1 MRFSISTFT
10 DFFFPPQCVHCR
22 REGAWLCPQGL
33 SEVQKIQPMI
43 DPLQLTGIDRV
54 LCAGDYDLP
63 LLGRFIQGLKY
74 DFWTAPARTIVPLLF
89 AQLANQLPA
98 EATIVPIPLHWR
110 RRLARGF
117 NQSELIARPLAQCTG
132 QPVSPLLQRHR
143 FTTPQATLKAQQ
155 RVTNVAGAFR
165 VRPMREIPTSIIL
178 VDDVITTGSTIE
190 ACAAVLRAAGVK
202 YITAIALAKG

>member
-1 MRFSISTFT
+1 MRFSISTLT

-22 REGAWLCPQGL
+22 REGAWLCPDGL
-33 SEVQKIQPMI
+33 TEVQKIQPMI
-43 DPLQLTGIDRV
+43 DPLRLTGVNRV

-63 LLGRFIQGLKY
+63 LLGRYIQGLKY
-74 DFWTAPARTIVPLLF
+74 DFWTAPVSTIVPLLF
-89 AQLANQLPA
+89 AKLIDQLPT

-117 NQSELIARPLAQCTG
+117 NQSDLIARSLAQTTG
-132 QPVSPLLQRHR
+132 QPVTHLLQRQR

-155 RVTNVAGAFR
+155 RITNVAGAFR
-165 VRPMREIPTSIIL
+165 VRPITKMPMNIIL

-190 ACAAVLRAAGVK
+190 ACAAVLRTAGAK
-202 YITAIALAKG
+202 HITAIALAKG